1 MELGTILDFDSCPLY
16 VPTSSHVDHVGSAKV
31 ILAHV
36 FTHPPSE
43 ALAVNETAALEQ
55 QVLTI
60 HELPHRDGV
69 RGEGILF
76 LGEKYCAID
85 CYGNVGDIGKELSR
99 HH

>member
-1 MELGTILDFDSCPLY
+1 MVQLELAPNIDVDLKVMEVNAIHVLPVEMELGTILDFDSCPLY

-55 QVLTI
+55 
-60 HELPHRDGV
+60 
-69 RGEGILF
+69 
-76 LGEKYCAID
+76 
-85 CYGNVGDIGKELSR
+85 
-99 HH
+99 